1 MPFAFNEHGEI
12 MAANVLNS
20 PQAIRLS
27 VFVVRAFVRM
37 RQELISRSAL
47 EKRLL
52 EVERILLAHDDR
64 IRDLYERIWPLLLPL
79 LGSPR
84 KQIGFH
90 VREAGP
96 RFSSRRSRK

>member
-1 MPFAFNEHGEI
+1 

-20 PQAIRLS
+20 PQVVRMS

-37 RQELISRSAL
+37 RQELVSRSGL

-64 IRDLYERIWPLLLPL
+64 IKDLYERIRPLLLPMPT
-79 LGSPR
+79 PR

-96 RFSSRRSRK
+96 RYSSKRSRK